1 MELTV
6 IQETLGRKPSRDE
19 YSRTASIGG
28 GLPLLLLSVLPPV
41 IPRASWPSAENA
53 QQSMRRSVTFSS
65 EPKLDE
71 NKCQPAIDLYNL
83 RLLNKRQEEN
93 TGILARIRNL
103 FGSRPASRKTSSA
116 SIAGNSGAGIAA
128 ALKLHMGMIAGL
140 VPGAQKN
147 NMVLSCNT
155 LDVHTPINLRR
166 ESYAHSG
173 PTINI
178 LTDEMYESGIGEC
191 SSRPK
196 EEIFT
201 YPGKPFV
208 FQKQNPET
216 EPRVNFQLPQNP
228 RRPSMTHQISQPI
241 LSFKDRAK
249 GSPRFPHKIVPTCSL
264 STLDDQRK
272 SSAASSSNPLSAAS
286 LNPNNRRSSHQPQ
299 ANKQRSRTSVGCVM
313 GGRWKSMED
322 ATLTLPGSR
331 RGSGLLAISY
341 IPSNVYHSPRQS
353 MTVSSP
359 SCDVW
364 ATADFGIPLSQLD
377 VEIEGQHAK
386 YIRKDTSETSLS

>member
-1 MELTV
+1 ME
-6 IQETLGRKPSRDE
+6 RKHSRDE
-19 YSRTASIGG
+19 YPRTPSIGG

-41 IPRASWPSAENA
+41 IPRASWPSAEA
-53 QQSMRRSVTFSS
+53 TQLPMRRSVTFSS

-71 NKCQPAIDLYNL
+71 NKTQPAIDLYNL
-83 RLLNKRQEEN
+83 CLLNKRSEEN

-140 VPGAQKN
+140 VPGAQRH

-155 LDVHTPINLRR
+155 LDVQTSSRSLRR

-173 PTINI
+173 PIINI
-178 LTDEMYESGIGEC
+178 LTDDTSDQMIAEDSQTYSLPITTRVLIN
-191 SSRPK
+191 RPS
-196 EEIFT
+196 F
-201 YPGKPFV
+201 
-208 FQKQNPET
+208 ET
-216 EPRVNFQLPQNP
+216 EPKVNFQLPPNQ
-228 RRPSMTHQISQPI
+228 RRPSMTHQNSQPI
-241 LSFKDRAK
+241 LPFRDRVK

-264 STLDDQRK
+264 STLDDRRK
-272 SSAASSSNPLSAAS
+272 TSSANISQTINVPNLQDNP
-286 LNPNNRRSSHQPQ
+286 RRSSHQPHV
-299 ANKQRSRTSVGCVM
+299 NKFMNRPSVNRIM

-341 IPSNVYHSPRQS
+341 IPSNVYQPRQS
-353 MTVSSP
+353 TSASNP
-359 SCDVW
+359 NCDVW
-364 ATADFGIPLSQLD
+364 ATGDFGIPLSQMD
-377 VEIEGQHAK
+377 VEVEGQHIK
-386 YIRKDTSETSLS
+386 YIRKQSSETSLT